1 MFRIKNNFYEIL
13 PNSIGTVKPDVPYA
27 EVKSKLLSN
36 KLKAIYLVNE
46 ENELLGV
53 MSKGEILNIKSDWNY
68 SPFFLTIG
76 SKISNRDSENL
87 ENYNSIPIV
96 NTNGTLLK
104 ILEITDKSY
113 INFNNESFNKF
124 SNPLVIAE
132 IGNNHNGQIK
142 LGKEL
147 IKKAKES
154 GANAVKFQARF
165 LEDLYIDLSDKYLN
179 ETDFSTSY
187 TVSELKRFN
196 LSFSDLKILFN
207 YSKSLGLIV
216 GCTPFDN
223 KSAQF
228 LIDQQIDFIKIASA
242 DMSNYS
248 LLSEFNSCAIPLI
261 ISTGMHSIGSIK
273 KLSSWLLGNYME
285 ASLLHVNSTYPTPYE
300 DVNLRFMTTLEDCS
314 TSGHFGYSGHERGF
328 HVPLAA
334 LSLGASIIEKH
345 FTLDKKLEGND
356 HKVSLLPE
364 EMSAMVSQVKN
375 VSSALRGNPNEK
387 KISQGEKLNKI
398 ALSKGVYMNETLLPG
413 DSFSIENVKFK
424 SPCVGI
430 TPDEVHFYQGKTI
443 TKKILKDKPLSNSYF
458 ENQNLEY
465 NFPKL
470 SNWGLPVRF
479 RDLEQISNL
488 FKPSFLEYH
497 MFSTDLNIKPHDYSF
512 LLKNKNMS
520 IHAPEQFKDSFVLD
534 LVTDNK
540 IISKKSENFFNKIIE
555 WVENV
560 KEITGQEK
568 INLITN
574 VGGAT
579 PDKNKLNEFN
589 KDLAYEKLS
598 YINEMCNS
606 KNINFLPQTMPPFP
620 WHFGGQ
626 GFHRLFVD
634 PQDLIESQKWS
645 NLKFCMDFSHTFM
658 SCSHLNLDFYDSL
671 ERVNHLFDYMHVADA
686 IYPAE
691 EGIGIGDGNIDFRK
705 LKKYIND
712 KKSQWI
718 PEVWNGHL
726 DEFKGFKESLIK
738 LNNL

>member
-1 MFRIKNNFYEIL
+1 MFRIKNNFYKVL
-13 PNSIGTVKPDVPYA
+13 SNSIGTVNPDTSYSK
-27 EVKSKLLSN
+27 VKSKLLLN
-36 KLKAIYLVNE
+36 KLKAVYLVNE
-46 ENELLGV
+46 KNKLLGV
-53 MSKGEILNIKSDWNY
+53 MSKGELLNIKSQWNY
-68 SPFFLTIG
+68 SPFYLTIG
-76 SKISNRDSENL
+76 RKISNRDSENI

-96 NTNGTLLK
+96 DTNGILLK
-104 ILEITDKSY
+104 ILEITDKSH

-124 SNPLVIAE
+124 SNPFVIAE

-165 LEDLYIDLSDKYLN
+165 LDDLYIDLSEKYLN

-187 TVSELKRFN
+187 TISELKRFN
-196 LSFSDLKILFN
+196 LSFSDLKILFD
-207 YSKSLGLIV
+207 YSRSLGLIV

-228 LIDQQIDFIKIASA
+228 LINEKVDFIKVASA

-261 ISTGMHSIGSIK
+261 ISTGMHSISSIK
-273 KLSSWLLGNYME
+273 ALSSWLLSNYIE

-300 DVNLRFMTTLEDCS
+300 DVNLRFMNSLEHFSTTA
-314 TSGHFGYSGHERGF
+314 HFGYSGHERGF

-345 FTLDKKLEGND
+345 FTLDKKLDGND

-364 EMSAMVSQVKN
+364 EMEAMVSQVKN
-375 VSSALRGNPNEK
+375 VSSALGGNPNEK

-398 ALSKGVYMNETLLPG
+398 ALSKGVYMKEDLLPG
-413 DSFSIENVKFK
+413 DSFSVKSVKFK

-430 TPDEVHFYQGKTI
+430 TPDEVHFYEGKTI

-458 ENQNLEY
+458 EAQNLEY
-465 NFPKL
+465 SFENL

-479 RDLEQISNL
+479 RDLAQINNL
-488 FKPSFLEYH
+488 FKPTFLEYH
-497 MFSTDLNIKPHDYSF
+497 MFSTDLNIDPKEYDSI
-512 LLKNKNMS
+512 LKNTTMS

-534 LVTDNK
+534 LVTDDK
-540 IISKKSENFFNKIIE
+540 IIFNKSKNLFNNIIE
-555 WVENV
+555 WVEDV
-560 KEITGQEK
+560 KKITGQEK

-574 VGGAT
+574 VGGAS
-579 PDKNKLNEFN
+579 PDNKKLSEVN

-598 YINEMCNS
+598 YINELCDS

-671 ERVNHLFDYMHVADA
+671 EKVNHLFDYMHVADA

-705 LKKYIND
+705 LKKFIND
-712 KKSQWI
+712 KKAMWI

-726 DEFKGFKESLIK
+726 DEFKGFKEALIK